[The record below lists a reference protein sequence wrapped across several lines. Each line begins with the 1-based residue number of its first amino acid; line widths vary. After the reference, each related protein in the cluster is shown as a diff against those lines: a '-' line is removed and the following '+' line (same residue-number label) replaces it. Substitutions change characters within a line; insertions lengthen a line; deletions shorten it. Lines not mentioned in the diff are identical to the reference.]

1 VIPST
6 HHAWERDL
14 TSPFSFPHALTN
26 DESKFLALRS
36 SQVRTGLGLGGVGKD
51 RRGDLVTI
59 PIDASYLSDLTTGEE
74 RE

>member
-1 VIPST
+1 MMKVSSWLSEAVKFALVW
-6 HHAWERDL
+6 AW
-14 TSPFSFPHALTN
+14 
-26 DESKFLALRS
+26 
-36 SQVRTGLGLGGVGKD
+36 GVGKD